1 MTLSCACRDLKAANM
16 LVDEDGTVL
25 LGDFGVGVFVG
36 EREKSTNALSN
47 EGKRKSFVGT
57 VSGNTVP
64 TSWASWMC
72 LMLICKIAVLDGTG
86 SD

>member
-1 MTLSCACRDLKAANM
+1 M

-57 VSGNTVP
+57 VSGNTYKLGLMDVP
-64 TSWASWMC
+64 DADLQNSRAGWHR
-72 LMLICKIAVLDGTG
+72 K
-86 SD
+86 